1 MFSLEQ
7 SITAWRKQMLAGG
20 IKAPVP
26 LDELEGHLREEVDRR
41 VREGIQTQLAFEEAV
56 LKMGAAGELKA
67 EFSRGWRWRDL
78 LEIELV
84 DKKRGAQWLPTI
96 CLVTA
101 NAVFLAFS
109 VMVIGS
115 LGKTSVMTHPE
126 GISAMAAMLISDLLF
141 SSGFLGRRLF
151 PVIPRKGVRLALGAS
166 LSALIALGMM
176 VLISRIDG
184 DIGRLMM
191 EFCWAFFV
199 PMGALGG
206 LIFGLERAAQGK
218 SVG

>member
-67 EFSRGWRWRDL
+67 EFSRGWRWRDI
-78 LEIELV
+78 LEMELV
-84 DKKRGAQWLPTI
+84 DEKWGAVWLPVI
-96 CLVTA
+96 CLIAA
-101 NAVFLAFS
+101 NAAFLLFS
-109 VMVIGS
+109 IRMPM
-115 LGKTSVMTHPE
+115 MTFPE
-126 GISAMAAMLISDLLF
+126 FVAAGTAILVSDLLF
-141 SSGFLGRRLF
+141 SSGFLGRRIF
-151 PVIPRKGVRLALGAS
+151 PVISRKRTRLAIGVS
-166 LSALIALGMM
+166 CGALISLWMIIFM
-176 VLISRIDG
+176 SHTDY
-184 DIGRLMM
+184 DIGRFVMA
-191 EFCWAFFV
+191 FCWAFFV

-206 LIFGLERAAQGK
+206 LIFGLERAAQK
-218 SVG
+218 TSIA